1 MISGS
6 DKRMQLQGSLTMRT
20 VGKLY
25 AGGLQPQNAASLVVD
40 LSQVAEVDSSAVSLM
55 LSWLREAQRNNVNLC
70 FSHVPD
76 NLLSLARLYGVAEI
90 LPLCPVE

>member
-1 MISGS
+1 MISGNDS
-6 DKRMQLQGSLTMRT
+6 RMQLQGSLTMGT

-25 AGGLQPQNAASLVVD
+25 AGGLRFQGASSLVVD

-76 NLLSLARLYGVAEI
+76 NLLSLARLYGIAEI
-90 LPLCPVE
+90 LPLCPAE